1 MKLCVNC
8 NHYVMDGIPIICDL
22 GYWESIELIKTKAFN
37 PIMFECIEFETD
49 DVSPGFGNDI
59 FFEMIR

>member
-1 MKLCVNC
+1 
-8 NHYVMDGIPIICDL
+8 MDGIPIICDL